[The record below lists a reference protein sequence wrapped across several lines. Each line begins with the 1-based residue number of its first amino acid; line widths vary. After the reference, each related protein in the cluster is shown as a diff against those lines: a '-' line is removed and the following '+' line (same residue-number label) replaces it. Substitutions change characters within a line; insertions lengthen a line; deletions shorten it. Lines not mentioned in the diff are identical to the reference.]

1 MSTPNR
7 PLTVFRPTVVIGL
20 GGTGYGVLLKLKQRL
35 VEIYGKVPPV
45 IKLLSI
51 DTTENEQNRE
61 STAQG
66 VAVSLDPSELYQ
78 ISITN
83 PSNIVR
89 NRNIQEWWPPQ
100 VNANLGIERGAGQV
114 RARGRLGL
122 FAKSADI
129 FGLIHHAIAN
139 VRDLRNSRQSFQD
152 ELLVSNTGGVE
163 VFIVGSIAG
172 GTGSG
177 TFLDVAFMA
186 RNGDPQISITGILAL
201 PRVFANKPIT
211 EMVKSNAYGALKE
224 IEHFWQPQTT
234 EIDYG
239 LRQLTIE
246 RSPFDLLFLIDG
258 INESGRMIGE
268 PKDLQNLIADG
279 LYVQVAS
286 QIGVDNNNSNDNI
299 KGMLSE
305 RKVCKNRFW
314 VNYCSFGVAS
324 LTLPTKDVQRLQ
336 WQDSCN
342 LIEQH
347 LLGQSQQSIDSED
360 EIESLMQS
368 FGLQDRTVIDA
379 LSEKET
385 GGQLSFPFSMAG
397 FAYTSGADRRI
408 KEKLTQHMS
417 SMETSVVSRI
427 RVNYTTLSK
436 RIIQSVENWWQENV
450 NRENGLDY
458 CQKAL
463 EILTLRLE
471 ESQRSYQSKARDFE
485 RQQKGVRLEDREA
498 KIREAASA
506 ILSKE
511 NKVTAACQEY
521 ARLVTQMSQYYL
533 NYKRYDK
540 AAELMGEV
548 LSLIN
553 KFLAR
558 QTEVKSAL
566 NQLVRNFQ
574 QKVATSSASVDNPNL
589 FVHTLQRF
597 NIADVKPQIV
607 YEDFLIWQK
616 EQNCRVSDW
625 GSLTVGELQEK
636 ITAFIAERYG
646 VLTDLSVE
654 EALRQSTPDQ
664 AGEDLK
670 QLWDLACPLWR
681 YDEAKIPIE
690 DAGTIHETC
699 YYGTADANTSI
710 LNDPI
715 IQQQLPSRG
724 NKPSIV
730 STGDSTRITLF
741 RVRIGVPLFALQ
753 GIEEMKQHYDDPGRA
768 FKHLHKD
775 WASFSD
781 LIPTD
786 DDDDAMEC
794 FALALALGII
804 QKRGKSFQ
812 TSARLTGSRVVR
824 DIKLAD
830 DRVGA
835 YNEFKHRKNKEL
847 LELVKA
853 QVYDRLAQM
862 DKDGGQD
869 KVCQFLNDY
878 ANDLSAKLEEQLQ
891 KRVKIDS
898 TLQQQVEAEIHA
910 IENHLDHLDTL

>member
-1 MSTPNR
+1 MSDQNR

-61 STAQG
+61 STSQG
-66 VAVSLDPSELYQ
+66 VSVSLDPSELYQ

-89 NRNIQEWWPPQ
+89 NKNIQEWWPPQ

-129 FGLIHHAIAN
+129 FALINQAIAN

-177 TFLDVAFMA
+177 TFLDIAFMA

-258 INESGRMIGE
+258 INEAGRMIGE
-268 PKDLQNLIADG
+268 PRDLQNLIADG

-286 QIGVDNNNSNDNI
+286 QIGVDSNNSNDNI

-324 LTLPTKDVQRLQ
+324 LTLPIKDVQRFQ

-347 LLGQSQQSIDSED
+347 LLGQSLQSFDSES

-368 FGLQDRTVIDA
+368 FGLQDRTVIDT
-379 LSEKET
+379 LSERET
-385 GGQLSFPFSMAG
+385 GGQLNFPFSLAG

-408 KEKLTQHMS
+408 KEKLTQHLS
-417 SMETSVVSRI
+417 NMETSVTTRI
-427 RVNYTTLSK
+427 RDNYIALSK
-436 RIIQSVENWWQENV
+436 RILQSLENWWQDNV
-450 NRENGLDY
+450 NRVNGLNY

-463 EILTLRLE
+463 ESTALAVE
-471 ESQRSYQSKARDFE
+471 KAQRSYQTKARDFE
-485 RQQKGVRLEDREA
+485 RQQKAVRLEDREA
-498 KIREAASA
+498 KIREATSA

-511 NKVTAACQEY
+511 NKITSACQEY
-521 ARLVTQMSQYYL
+521 GKLVTQMSQYYL

-548 LSLIN
+548 SSLIS
-553 KFLAR
+553 KLLAQ
-558 QTEVKSAL
+558 QTEVKTAL
-566 NQLVRNFQ
+566 DQLVRSFQ
-574 QKVATSSASVDNPNL
+574 QKVNTSNATGDNPNL

-597 NIADVKPQIV
+597 DIADIKPQIL

-625 GSLTVGELQEK
+625 ASLTVGELQEK

-646 VLTDLSVE
+646 VLTNLSVE
-654 EALRQSTPDQ
+654 EALRQSTSEQ

-753 GIEEMKQHYDDPGRA
+753 GIDEMKQHYDDPGRA

-775 WASFSD
+775 WGAFSD

-786 DDDDAMEC
+786 DDDDAIES
-794 FALALALGII
+794 FALALALDII
-804 QKRGKSFQ
+804 QKKGRSFQ
-812 TSARLTGSRVVR
+812 TSAKLTGSRVVK

-835 YNEFKHRKNKEL
+835 YNEFKHKKNKEL
-847 LELVKA
+847 LELVKG
-853 QVYDRLAQM
+853 QVDDRLALM

-869 KVCQFLNDY
+869 KVSQFLNDY

-891 KRVKIDS
+891 KRLKIDS
-898 TLQQQVEAEIHA
+898 TLQQQVEAEINA
-910 IENHLDHLDTL
+910 IENYLDHLDRL